1 MSDRT
6 AASRA
11 RDVGWVLWFAAL
23 LVWIAGLVA
32 ERLLHFGSLSCELG
46 DGSSIYGEPGWS
58 WVPLGHTCTWEN
70 VGGVIVVDEPSMMTL
85 VPLLVL
91 FLWGISLMTARI
103 VEVRSRRH
111 SPS

>member
-32 ERLLHFGSLSCELG
+32 ERLLHSGSLPCELG

-70 VGGVIVVDEPSMMTL
+70 VGGVTVVDEPSLMTL
-85 VPLLVL
+85 VPALVL
-91 FLWGISLMTARI
+91 LLWGISLMVARASRPQPR
-103 VEVRSRRH
+103 RS
-111 SPS
+111 PD